1 MVCIVVINE
10 NNERT
15 VSVIKTDYNKFK
27 CVMSEDRVNVS
38 CTHTNTRRTS
48 VDAYD
53 IFLYSKENLLFFLKN
68 LMIFSNIVK

>member
-10 NNERT
+10 NNKRT

-27 CVMSEDRVNVS
+27 CVVSEDRVNVS
-38 CTHTNTRRTS
+38 CTHKNTRRTS

-53 IFLYSKENLLFFLKN
+53 IYIFLYSKENCCFF
-68 LMIFSNIVK
+68 